1 MTPEANNQKMVSSQ
15 PERPDG
21 PQNSSQEP
29 WEWPKFMCKELWEAW
44 FRQNPQEKKVLP
56 IDIF

>member
-1 MTPEANNQKMVSSQ
+1 MVSSQ